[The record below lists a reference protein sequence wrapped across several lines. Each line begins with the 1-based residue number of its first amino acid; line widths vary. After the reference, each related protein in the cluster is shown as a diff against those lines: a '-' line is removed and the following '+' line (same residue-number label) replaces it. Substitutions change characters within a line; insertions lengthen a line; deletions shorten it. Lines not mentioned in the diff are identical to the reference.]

1 MPLPAICLRPM
12 NREDLHAYYR
22 HFEQDPDVFMDM
34 GQFEAYQY
42 DAARVNALYDARSRQ
57 EDRRD
62 FLLMLGDAPIGEV
75 CLKHI
80 DPANKTCELAI
91 HLQSDA
97 VKNRGYGSRAEF
109 LALAYAFDE
118 LQMAVVKANAVL
130 KNKRSQHVLAKLGF
144 DQVGQDAVFIDYR
157 LTREK
162 FDQLRRK

>member
-1 MPLPAICLRPM
+1 MPMPAISLRPM
-12 NREDLHAYYR
+12 SREDLHAYYR

-34 GQFEAYQY
+34 GQFAAYQY
-42 DAARVNALYDARSRQ
+42 DAARVDALYDARSRQ

-62 FLLMLGDAPIGEV
+62 FFVMLGDAPIGEV

-80 DPANKTCELAI
+80 DPANQTCELSI

-118 LQMAVVKANAVL
+118 LGMAVVRANAVQ
-130 KNKRSQHVLAKLGF
+130 KNKRSQHVLAKPGF
-144 DQVGQDAVFIDYR
+144 EQVGQDQTFMYYQII
-157 LTREK
+157 REA
-162 FDQLRRK
+162 FDTLRRK

>member
-1 MPLPAICLRPM
+1 MPMPAISLRPM

-34 GQFEAYQY
+34 GQFAAYQY
-42 DAARVNALYDARSRQ
+42 DAARVDALYDARSRQ

-62 FLLMLGDAPIGEV
+62 FFVMLGGAPIGEV

-80 DPANKTCELAI
+80 DPANKTCELSI
-91 HLQSDA
+91 HLQNDA
-97 VKNRGYGSRAEF
+97 VKNRGYGSRAQL

-118 LQMAVVKANAVL
+118 LGMDEVHANAVL

-144 DQVGQDAVFIDYR
+144 EQVGQDQTFIYYQII
-157 LTREK
+157 REA
-162 FDQLRRK
+162 FDTLRRK